1 MTFTLD
7 RAWNPLRCRVAIFLA
22 SAAPNTSFAT
32 ADVASRIGKTLTFAP
47 RLAQEAGMTGR

>member
-32 ADVASRIGKTLTFAP
+32 ADVASRIGKTLTPSHHAWP
-47 RLAQEAGMTGR
+47 RRPA